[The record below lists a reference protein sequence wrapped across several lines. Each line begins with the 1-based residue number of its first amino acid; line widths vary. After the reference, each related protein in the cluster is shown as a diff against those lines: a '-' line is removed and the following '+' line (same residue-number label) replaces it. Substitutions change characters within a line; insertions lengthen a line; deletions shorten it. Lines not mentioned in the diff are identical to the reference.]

1 MRDFIPTDGRDA
13 TTTNSILE
21 SVKADIGASEWDTA
35 FDATIIREI
44 NTAFMIL
51 TQLGVGPE
59 TGFYIDGPEDTWG
72 QYETGDVD
80 IEGVKSYVVKK
91 VKLSFDPS
99 QSSFVNESDKEIVR
113 ELEWRLNVA
122 VDPMQMR

>member
-1 MRDFIPTDGRDA
+1 MANCCNCPDDPSYA
-13 TTTNSILE
+13 SSILE
-21 SVKADIGASEWDTA
+21 SVKQDLGAAEWDDA
-35 FDATIIREI
+35 FDKTLIREI

-51 TQLGVGPE
+51 TQLGVGPSAGFLITGPDE
-59 TGFYIDGPEDTWG
+59 TWDDYDTNG
-72 QYETGDVD
+72 AD
-80 IEGVKSYVVKK
+80 IEGVKTYVSKR

-99 QSSFVNESDKEIVR
+99 QSSFVNESDKEIAR